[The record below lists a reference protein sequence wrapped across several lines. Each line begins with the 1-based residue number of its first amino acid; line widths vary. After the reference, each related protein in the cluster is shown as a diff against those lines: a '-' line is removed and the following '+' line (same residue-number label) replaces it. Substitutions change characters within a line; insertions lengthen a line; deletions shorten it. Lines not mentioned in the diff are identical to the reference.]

1 MSQLQKQYNDEAFKK
16 DLKKLKII
24 SKKKIINSVDKS
36 YETRTVF
43 NLKSC
48 HQINKRFIPTLQY
61 FQKNKY
67 DENFT
72 YVKVNKP
79 EIKIVNKASYLFL
92 DKNMVAMSDIKMPL
106 YQNLHFH
113 LNLGIVQNRQSPS
126 YFLYPYLKYYYND
139 TTLLKLGYYKSRAD
153 HISFSVLKNI
163 YADMYL
169 SAEIKQGEYIQGVP
183 LSQKTFRFIKLNSN
197 SQVYL
202 NYGDIISLGIQHQL
216 WKRGNYK
223 ALFNLEYNDL
233 QFDKNPSS
241 NLFLKTQVTKKIPN
255 TNFSINLQANQS
267 FILSE
272 QEINASYK
280 VNNYWKVKLG
290 IQIQSDY
297 INLIAGFKK
306 SNFELSL
313 PVLSFEASH
322 QKLISLFGIVSLV
335 AILGIKYFKKSS
347 QKSENEKE
355 AQYQKALEEKI
366 KKRKGQLSLI
376 EFQSQENNQYQIN
389 RNGLIIIEGYYGN
402 SQHIKELKES
412 INRANYLHQNKARA
426 EVIDVTIPLR
436 FFQSKR
442 GLNIQTLSKENLIG
456 FFNPCREN
464 DCSKSLL
471 IRYSLYGQI
480 FEQIYMDNKDVE
492 ISLQD

>member
-1 MSQLQKQYNDEAFKK
+1 MSQLQKQYNEEIFKK

-24 SKKKIINSVDKS
+24 SKKKNINNVDTS

-48 HQINKRFIPTLQY
+48 HQINKRFIPTLQH

-67 DENFT
+67 NQNFT

-79 EIKIVNKASYLFL
+79 EIKIVNKASYLFQ
-92 DKNMVAMSDIKMPL
+92 DKNMIAMSDIKMPL
-106 YQNLHFH
+106 HQDLHFH

-139 TTLLKLGYYKSRAD
+139 TTLFKLGYYKSRSD
-153 HISFSVLKNI
+153 HIAFSVLKNI

-169 SAEIKQGEYIQGVP
+169 SAEIKKGEYIYGVP
-183 LSQKTFRFIKLNSN
+183 LSQKTFRFTKLNSN

-202 NYGDIISLGIQHQL
+202 NLGDIISIGLQHQL

-223 ALFNLEYNDL
+223 ALFNFEFNDL
-233 QFDKNPSS
+233 QFDNPTS
-241 NLFLKTQVTKKIPN
+241 NLLLKAQVTKKIPN

-280 VNNYWKVKLG
+280 VNDSWKIKLG
-290 IQIQSDY
+290 VQIQSNY

-306 SNFELSL
+306 SNFEVSL
-313 PVLSFEASH
+313 PVLSFETSA
-322 QKLISLFGIVSLV
+322 QKLISLFGIASLIS
-335 AILGIKYFKKSS
+335 ILGIKYFKKSN
-347 QKSENEKE
+347 QKSESDKE
-355 AQYQKALEEKI
+355 VQYKKALEEKI
-366 KKRKGQLSLI
+366 KKRKGQISLI

-402 SQHIKELKES
+402 SQHIKELKQS
-412 INRANYLHQNKARA
+412 LNRANYLHQNKARA
-426 EVIDVTIPLR
+426 EIIDVTIPLR
-436 FFQSKR
+436 FFQNKR
-442 GLNIQTLSKENLIG
+442 GLIIQTLSKENLIG

-464 DCSKSLL
+464 GCPKSLL
-471 IRYSLYGQI
+471 IKYSLYGQI
-480 FEQIYMDNKDVE
+480 FEQIYLDNKDVE
-492 ISLQD
+492 ISLSD